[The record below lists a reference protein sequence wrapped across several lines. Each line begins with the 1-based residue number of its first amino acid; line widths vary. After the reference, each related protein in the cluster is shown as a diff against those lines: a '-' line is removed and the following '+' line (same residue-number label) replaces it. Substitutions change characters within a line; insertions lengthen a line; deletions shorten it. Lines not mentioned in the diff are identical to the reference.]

1 MSRPTPRSDLLARLR
16 TSDAPWHGP
25 PPRLPELLDRASDR
39 WFGLPPRI
47 RAAVLVLG
55 ATVVLVVA
63 GAGAARS
70 PWGPPVTVLVTAV
83 DLEAGAPIGPEHVRT
98 ERRPSRLVPDDAL
111 TGLDAVAGSQA
122 AGFHASG
129 APPAGTRAAGMLV
142 AGTVLTARHVA
153 GGDAV
158 TDALA
163 DGRAA
168 YAVESASLPP
178 LRVGQRL
185 DLVAGDLE
193 GHGRTLAR
201 DVRVVG
207 VGDGTVWLD
216 VAREDAPAIAAA
228 ALRDGLQVVLLA
240 P

>member
-1 MSRPTPRSDLLARLR
+1 MARPTPRPDLLARLR
-16 TSDAPWHGP
+16 TSGGPWHGP

-39 WFGLPPRI
+39 WFGLPPRV
-47 RAAVLVLG
+47 RAAVLALG
-55 ATVVLVVA
+55 ATVVLVLA

-70 PWGPPVTVLVTAV
+70 PWGPPVPVLVAAV
-83 DLEAGAPIGPEHVRT
+83 DLEAGAPLGPEHVRT
-98 ERRPSRLVPDDAL
+98 ARRPARLVPDDAL
-111 TGLDAVAGSQA
+111 TGLDAVAGA
-122 AGFHASG
+122 
-129 APPAGTRAAGMLV
+129 RAAGMLV

-163 DGRAA
+163 AGRAA
-168 YAVESASLPP
+168 YAVERASLPP
-178 LRVGQRL
+178 LRIGQRL

-193 GHGRTLAR
+193 GRGRTLAR

-216 VAREDAPAIAAA
+216 VARDDAPAIAAA